1 MFEWL
6 GNWWNSAELWLT
18 QLWFPIQF
26 ALAMAFLLPLCL
38 GVAWLIDRVVDLLS
52 ARLTRVRD
60 AQPPVGRS
68 KPDGA
73 AAARG
78 GGEAE

>member
-18 QLWFPIQF
+18 QLWFPLQF
-26 ALAMAFLLPLCL
+26 AFVIALLLPVCI
-38 GVAWLIDRVVDLLS
+38 GVAWLIDRIVDRLS

-60 AQPPVGRS
+60 AQPPVVTARPGGAQATGRTAGT
-68 KPDGA
+68 D
-73 AAARG
+73 
-78 GGEAE
+78 